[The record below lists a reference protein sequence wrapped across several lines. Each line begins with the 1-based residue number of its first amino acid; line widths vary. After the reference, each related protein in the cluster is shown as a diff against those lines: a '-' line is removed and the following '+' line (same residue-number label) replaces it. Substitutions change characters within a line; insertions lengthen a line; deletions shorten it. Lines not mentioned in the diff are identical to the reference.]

1 MASIAR
7 QDIAPDNPEVNML
20 WLDTSI
26 EPNILYIYDG
36 TEWNK
41 TGVDLKNVQDAIGEV
56 YESLSAEINTTQR
69 DITLLVEAQV
79 TDATNRIIESTS
91 AALQLEKDNI
101 NIAISETND
110 RLSRTSDNLEEIH
123 SHFTFDSSGLTIG
136 KSDNPLNIVISNE
149 EMQFKE
155 GDKKI
160 AWINGQYMYIDE
172 LIIENI
178 LQVGVHQIRKYDSN
192 TTLVEYVGED

>member
-1 MASIAR
+1 M
-7 QDIAPDNPEVNML
+7 
-20 WLDTSI
+20 
-26 EPNILYIYDG
+26 
-36 TEWNK
+36 
-41 TGVDLKNVQDAIGEV
+41 
-56 YESLSAEINTTQR
+56 
-69 DITLLVEAQV
+69 
-79 TDATNRIIESTS
+79 
-91 AALQLEKDNI
+91 
-101 NIAISETND
+101 
-110 RLSRTSDNLEEIH
+110 
-123 SHFTFDSSGLTIG
+123 
-136 KSDNPLNIVISNE
+136 ISNE